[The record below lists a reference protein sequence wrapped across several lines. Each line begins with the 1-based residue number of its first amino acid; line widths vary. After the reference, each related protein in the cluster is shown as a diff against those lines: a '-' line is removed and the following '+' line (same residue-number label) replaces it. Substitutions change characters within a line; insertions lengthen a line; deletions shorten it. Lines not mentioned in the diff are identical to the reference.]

1 MKQWRCAMEETFKGY
16 REGTGRHQRMQWRK
30 HLRDTE
36 KKQEAIKERE
46 EIKEEELGRDE
57 GIQENIQQCG
67 FKIVR
72 KQTLSR

>member
-1 MKQWRCAMEETFKGY
+1 
-16 REGTGRHQRMQWRK
+16 MQWRK
-30 HLRDTE
+30 YLRDTE
-36 KKQEAIKERE
+36 KKQEAVKERE
-46 EIKEEELGRDE
+46 EPKEEELGRDE

>member
-1 MKQWRCAMEETFKGY
+1 MEETVKGY

-36 KKQEAIKERE
+36 KKQEAVKERE
-46 EIKEEELGRDE
+46 EPKEEELGRDE

>member
-1 MKQWRCAMEETFKGY
+1 MEETVKGY
-16 REGTGRHQRMQWRK
+16 REGTERHQRMQWSK

-46 EIKEEELGRDE
+46 EPKEEELGRDE

>member
-1 MKQWRCAMEETFKGY
+1 
-16 REGTGRHQRMQWRK
+16 MQWRK

-36 KKQEAIKERE
+36 KKQEAVKERE
-46 EIKEEELGRDE
+46 EIKEEERGRDE